1 MTDNELEGI
10 RVKSAIADK
19 NQLTL
24 YLENGDVRTVKQG
37 DPRLPG
43 LIDQIMPI
51 VAKGEIAVVSLQSFS
66 VYAAFEEKTNG
77 LVKFFKV
84 AKKTLG
90 SWFGKH
96 TDEKELILPSN
107 PNPTVPSQAAQQAP
121 DTAVGE
127 YVPGQAAPAPVADQN
142 VKPTPVKRE
151 STSRVDELSQP
162 SPVKEPE
169 KPTASTPAP
178 SNAKLPAT
186 AQSMQGEDVADDET
200 VVAVID
206 GMIIPEIEKVKP
218 YLVHALKHNSHEAV
232 IAFLRRLIPMLD
244 KRQHS
249 IQDLLRFMQG
259 GDLPIA
265 DDGSMIAYK
274 ILRKSKNGYVD
285 CHTGRVNQ
293 NIGSYVT
300 VDESL
305 VDLDRHNECSN
316 GLHVARRAYIGG
328 FGGDVVTLIKVAPE
342 DVITVPHRDANKVRT
357 KGYHI
362 LAELSREAYDLLK
375 QNKSATKTGN
385 TSELLAKILR
395 GEHVAR
401 LEEVRITK
409 QRGEGIVVTKLE
421 RGKKLE
427 GGEVTEE
434 EHKKAQ
440 SIDPETVAQVNP
452 KEINQKMEKLKQAEK
467 PAETVPPVKALEEV
481 VKPTKPLD
489 IQVMPDIQKFIATF
503 GGSMEIAN
511 FVKEH
516 VAKGGDPHRALSS
529 NAVVEFRNFANN
541 KSKDVFN
548 EQVKEIFKDVA
559 PKPKKAAPKA
569 KAKAAP
575 KAAAPKASKPATTK
589 KTGPVKAKTT
599 KGTKAEKPKVPEAK
613 KPAPKTKTSKVVNEI
628 ANEVKTKT
636 KPAQKGSAKTAVPV
650 TSTVTAPAKAP
661 EKKPATAGNAQ
672 PVDKVAEVLKHYDDG
687 KGTTEISKLTGVAR
701 GTLGGWI
708 KKYRTAPGK
717 PKQ

>member
-51 VAKGEIAVVSLQSFS
+51 VQRGEVAVVSLQSFA

-96 TDEKELILPSN
+96 TDEKELILP
-107 PNPTVPSQAAQQAP
+107 PNPSPTMPATVPTS
-121 DTAVGE
+121 TVGG
-127 YVPGQAAPAPVADQN
+127 YVPGQAAAAPVADQN
-142 VKPTPVKRE
+142 VKPATVPRTT
-151 STSRVDELSQP
+151 TSRVDELSQP
-162 SPVKEPE
+162 TPVKVPSV
-169 KPTASTPAP
+169 STPAP
-178 SNAKLPAT
+178 NNATLPTSAT
-186 AQSMQGEDVADDET
+186 RMEGEDVADDET

-218 YLVHALKHNSHEAV
+218 YLIHALKHNGQDAV
-232 IAFLRRLIPMLD
+232 INFLRRVIPMLD

-249 IQDLLRFMQG
+249 VQDLLRFMQG

-274 ILRKSKNGYVD
+274 ILRKRNGHYVD
-285 CHTGRVNQ
+285 CHTQKVQ
-293 NIGSYVT
+293 QKIGSYVT
-300 VDESL
+300 VDEKL
-305 VDLDRHNECSN
+305 VDLNRHNECSN
-316 GLHVARRAYIGG
+316 GLHVARRAYVRG

-342 DVITVPHRDANKVRT
+342 DVITVPHRDADKVRT

-362 LAELSREAYDLLK
+362 LAELSSEAYDMLK

-395 GEHVAR
+395 GDHVAK
-401 LEEVRITK
+401 LEEVRITG
-409 QRGEGIVVTKLE
+409 QMGNGVVITKLE
-421 RGKKLE
+421 KGSKLE
-427 GGEVTEE
+427 AGEVTEA

-440 SIDPETVAQVNP
+440 SLDPETAALVNP
-452 KEINQKMEKLKQAEK
+452 KEINQKIEAEKLKIAEAAK
-467 PAETVPPVKALEEV
+467 TETIPPAKALEEV
-481 VKPTKPLD
+481 VTPTKPLD

-511 FVKEH
+511 FVKDH

-529 NAVVEFRNFANN
+529 NAVVEFRNFAND

-548 EQVKEIFKDVA
+548 DQAKEIFKAVA
-559 PKPKKAAPKA
+559 PKPKKAT
-569 KAKAAP
+569 
-575 KAAAPKASKPATTK
+575 KPVTK
-589 KTGPVKAKTT
+589 KTPVAKKPKTTPVPKAKTT
-599 KGTKAEKPKVPEAK
+599 KGTKAEKPKAPEA
-613 KPAPKTKTSKVVNEI
+613 KPAPKNTP
-628 ANEVKTKT
+628 KT
-636 KPAQKGSAKTAVPV
+636 KPDNKASAKTAVPV
-650 TSTVTAPAKAP
+650 TSLASAPVKSS
-661 EKKPATAGNAQ
+661 EKKNTTAGSSQ
-672 PVDKVAEVLKHYDDG
+672 PVDQVAEVLKLYDAG
-687 KGTTEISKLTGVAR
+687 KGTTEISKTTGVAR
-701 GTLGGWI
+701 GTLSGWI
-708 KKYRTAPGK
+708 KKARTAPGV
-717 PKQ
+717 PKK

>member
-37 DPRLPG
+37 DPRLPA

-51 VAKGEIAVVSLQSFS
+51 VARGEVAVISLQSFS

-84 AKKTLG
+84 AKKALG
-90 SWFGKH
+90 GWFGKH
-96 TDEKELILPSN
+96 TDEKELILPPN
-107 PNPTVPSQAAQQAP
+107 PNPTVSGTPAADQAL
-121 DTAVGE
+121 GG
-127 YVPGQAAPAPVADQN
+127 YVPGQAAAAPVAAQSQ
-142 VKPTPVKRE
+142 KPEVVRKE

-162 SPVKEPE
+162 TPVKTPLSS
-169 KPTASTPAP
+169 ASTPAP
-178 SNAKLPAT
+178 SNASLPAT
-186 AQSMQGEDVADDET
+186 AQPMQTEDVADDET

-206 GMIIPEIEKVKP
+206 GMVIPEIEKVKP
-218 YLVHALKHNSHEAV
+218 YLIHALKHNGQDAV
-232 IAFLRRLIPMLD
+232 IAFLRRIIPMLD

-274 ILRKSKNGYVD
+274 ILRKKNGHYVD
-285 CHTGRVNQ
+285 CHTGKVQ
-293 NIGSYVT
+293 QKIGSYVT
-300 VDESL
+300 VDEKL
-305 VDLDRHNECSN
+305 VDLNRHNECSN

-362 LAELSREAYDLLK
+362 LAELSSEAYDLLK

-395 GEHVAR
+395 GDHVAK
-401 LEEVRITK
+401 LEKVRIT
-409 QRGEGIVVTKLE
+409 QQAGNGVVITQLE
-421 RGKKLE
+421 KGKKPVA
-427 GGEVTEE
+427 GEVTDA

-440 SIDPETVAQVNP
+440 SLDPETAAQVNP
-452 KEINQKMEKLKQAEK
+452 KEINQKIEAEK
-467 PAETVPPVKALEEV
+467 QKIAQEAKAPETVPPEKEI
-481 VKPTKPLD
+481 VKPTKSLD
-489 IQVMPDIQKFIATF
+489 IQVQPDIQQFIATF
-503 GGSMEIAN
+503 GGSYKLAN
-511 FVKEH
+511 FVKDH
-516 VAKGGDPHRALSS
+516 VSKGGDPHRALSS
-529 NAVVEFRNFANN
+529 NALVEFRNFAND

-548 EQVKEIFKDVA
+548 EQVKEIFKAVA
-559 PKPKKAAPKA
+559 PKPPKA
-569 KAKAAP
+569 K
-575 KAAAPKASKPATTK
+575 KPVTK
-589 KTGPVKAKTT
+589 KAPAPEKKTAPEPKAKTT

-613 KPAPKTKTSKVVNEI
+613 KPAPKKTTTKVVNDI
-628 ANEVKTKT
+628 ADKAKSNT
-636 KPAQKGSAKTAVPV
+636 KPTPKANAKSAVPV
-650 TSTVTAPAKAP
+650 TSQAPAQVKSS
-661 EKKPATAGNAQ
+661 EKKNATAVSAK
-672 PVDKVAEVLKHYDDG
+672 PVDKVVEVLKLYDAG
-687 KGTTEISKLTGVAR
+687 KGTTEISKLTGVPR
-701 GTLGGWI
+701 STLSGWI
-708 KKYRTAPGK
+708 NKHRPKK
-717 PKQ
+717 

>member
-37 DPRLPG
+37 DPRLPA

-51 VAKGEIAVVSLQSFS
+51 VQRGEVAVVSLQSFS

-96 TDEKELILPSN
+96 TDQKELIIPPD
-107 PNPTVPSQAAQQAP
+107 PNPVVPPTQAAGIP
-121 DTAVGE
+121 TSTVGG

-142 VKPTPVKRE
+142 VKPEPIRRE

-162 SPVKEPE
+162 TPVKDT
-169 KPTASTPAP
+169 KATASTPAP
-178 SNAKLPAT
+178 NNSKLPAT
-186 AQSMQGEDVADDET
+186 ATRMESEDVADDET

-206 GMIIPEIEKVKP
+206 GMVIPEIEKVKP

-232 IAFLRRLIPMLD
+232 VAFLRRLIPMLD

-249 IQDLLRFMQG
+249 IQDLLRFMQA

-274 ILRKSKNGYVD
+274 ILRKSKNDYVD
-285 CHTGRVNQ
+285 CHTGRVHQ
-293 NIGSYVT
+293 RIGSYVT
-300 VDESL
+300 VDEKL

-395 GEHVAR
+395 GDHVAK
-401 LEEVRITK
+401 LEEVRIT
-409 QRGEGIVVTKLE
+409 QQQGNGIVVTQLQK
-421 RGKKLE
+421 GKKLE
-427 GGEVTEE
+427 GGTVTEE
-434 EHKKAQ
+434 EKKKAQ
-440 SIDPETVAQVNP
+440 SIDAESVAQVNP
-452 KEINQKMEKLKQAEK
+452 KEINQKIEAEK
-467 PAETVPPVKALEEV
+467 AKIAEEAKKASKPETKPA
-481 VKPTKPLD
+481 PTKPLN
-489 IQVMPDIQKFIATF
+489 IQVMPDIQAFIATF
-503 GGSMEIAN
+503 GGSYELAN
-511 FVKEH
+511 FVKDH
-516 VAKGGDPHRALSS
+516 VAKGGNPHRALSD
-529 NAVVEFRNFANN
+529 NASVEFRNFANAH
-541 KSKDVFN
+541 SKDVFN
-548 EQVKEIFKDVA
+548 EQVSEIFKDVA
-559 PKPKKAAPKA
+559 PKPKAQSKAKKPANKKTSKTSEPKATAPKKVAQPKA
-569 KAKAAP
+569 KA
-575 KAAAPKASKPATTK
+575 PATKPTAEAKPSAK
-589 KTGPVKAKTT
+589 KTTT
-599 KGTKAEKPKVPEAK
+599 
-613 KPAPKTKTSKVVNEI
+613 KVVNEI
-628 ANEVKTKT
+628 ADNAKSKT
-636 KPAQKGSAKTAVPV
+636 KPASKAKAKTAVPV
-650 TSTVTAPAKAP
+650 TSPSPAPVKAS
-661 EKKPATAGNAQ
+661 EKKSTTAADK

-708 KKYRTAPGK
+708 KKHRTAPGK

>member
-1 MTDNELEGI
+1 MTDNELEVI

-51 VAKGEIAVVSLQSFS
+51 VQRGEVAVVSLQSFA

-84 AKKTLG
+84 TKKTLG

-96 TDEKELILPSN
+96 TDEKELILPPN
-107 PNPTVPSQAAQQAP
+107 PNPTMPAAVPTS
-121 DTAVGE
+121 TVGE
-127 YVPGQAAPAPVADQN
+127 YVPGQAAAAPVADQTS
-142 VKPTPVKRE
+142 KPTPVARTT
-151 STSRVDELSQP
+151 TSRVDELSQP
-162 SPVKEPE
+162 TPVKVPFV
-169 KPTASTPAP
+169 STPAP
-178 SNAKLPAT
+178 NNATLPTSAT
-186 AQSMQGEDVADDET
+186 RMEGEDVADDET

-218 YLVHALKHNSHEAV
+218 YLIHALKHNGQDAV
-232 IAFLRRLIPMLD
+232 IAFLRRVIPMLD

-249 IQDLLRFMQG
+249 VQDLLRFMQG

-274 ILRKSKNGYVD
+274 ILQKRNGHYVD
-285 CHTGRVNQ
+285 CHTQKVQ
-293 NIGSYVT
+293 QKIGSYVT
-300 VDESL
+300 VDEKL
-305 VDLDRHNECSN
+305 VDLNRHNECSN
-316 GLHVARRAYIGG
+316 GLHVARRAYIAG

-342 DVITVPHRDANKVRT
+342 DVITVPHRDADKVRT

-395 GEHVAR
+395 GAHVAK
-401 LEEVRITK
+401 LEEVRITS
-409 QRGEGIVVTKLE
+409 QMGNGVVITKLE
-421 RGKKLE
+421 NDKKLE
-427 GGEVTEE
+427 SGEVTEA

-440 SIDPETVAQVNP
+440 SLDPETAALVNP
-452 KEINQKMEKLKQAEK
+452 KEINQKIEAEKLKIAEAAK
-467 PAETVPPVKALEEV
+467 APETVPPAKEET
-481 VKPTKPLD
+481 KPTKPLD
-489 IQVMPDIQKFIATF
+489 IQVMPDIQKFITTF
-503 GGSMEIAN
+503 GGTMEIAN
-511 FVKEH
+511 FVKDH
-516 VAKGGDPHRALSS
+516 VAKGGNPHRALSD
-529 NAVVEFRNFANN
+529 NASLEFRNFANN

-548 EQVKEIFKDVA
+548 DQVKEIFKAVA
-559 PKPKKAAPKA
+559 PKPKATKPVTKKAPASEKKNTAPVPKA
-569 KAKAAP
+569 KKSAAKSIKEEAAER
-575 KAAAPKASKPATTK
+575 A
-589 KTGPVKAKTT
+589 
-599 KGTKAEKPKVPEAK
+599 KAEKPKAPEAK
-613 KPAPKTKTSKVVNEI
+613 KPAPKNTP
-628 ANEVKTKT
+628 KT
-636 KPAQKGSAKTAVPV
+636 KPDNKASAKTAVPV
-650 TSTVTAPAKAP
+650 TSPASAPAKSS
-661 EKKPATAGNAQ
+661 EKKNATANSDQ
-672 PVDKVAEVLKHYDDG
+672 PVDKVAEVLKLYDAG

-708 KKYRTAPGK
+708 KKHR
-717 PKQ
+717 PK

>member
-51 VAKGEIAVVSLQSFS
+51 VQRGEVAVISLQSFA

-96 TDEKELILPSN
+96 TNEKELILPPN
-107 PNPTVPSQAAQQAP
+107 PNPTMPATVPTS
-121 DTAVGE
+121 TIGE
-127 YVPGQAAPAPVADQN
+127 YVPGQAAAAPVADQN
-142 VKPTPVKRE
+142 VKPEPVARTT
-151 STSRVDELSQP
+151 TSRVDELSQP
-162 SPVKEPE
+162 TPVKVPSV
-169 KPTASTPAP
+169 STPT
-178 SNAKLPAT
+178 SNNATLPTSAT
-186 AQSMQGEDVADDET
+186 RMEGEDVADDET

-218 YLVHALKHNSHEAV
+218 YLTHALKHNGQDAV
-232 IAFLRRLIPMLD
+232 VNFLRRVIPMLD

-249 IQDLLRFMQG
+249 VQDLLRFMQG

-274 ILRKSKNGYVD
+274 ILRKKDGHYVD
-285 CHTGRVNQ
+285 CHTQRVKQ
-293 NIGSYVT
+293 KIGSYVT
-300 VDESL
+300 VDEKL
-305 VDLDRHNECSN
+305 VDLDRRNECSN
-316 GLHVARRAYIGG
+316 GLHVARRAYIAG
-328 FGGDVVTLIKVAPE
+328 FSGDVVTLIKVAPE
-342 DVITVPHRDANKVRT
+342 DVITVPHRDADKVRT

-362 LAELSREAYDLLK
+362 LAELSSEAYDMLK
-375 QNKSATKTGN
+375 QDKSATKTGN

-395 GEHVAR
+395 GDHVAK
-401 LEEVRITK
+401 LEEVRITS
-409 QRGEGIVVTKLE
+409 QMGNGVVITKLE
-421 RGKKLE
+421 KGTKLE
-427 GGEVTEE
+427 SDEVTEA

-440 SIDPETVAQVNP
+440 SIDAETAALVNP
-452 KEINQKMEKLKQAEK
+452 KEINQKIEAEKLKIAE
-467 PAETVPPVKALEEV
+467 E

-503 GGSMEIAN
+503 GSSMEIAN
-511 FVKEH
+511 FVKDH
-516 VAKGGDPHRALSS
+516 VAKGGNPHRALSD
-529 NAVVEFRNFANN
+529 NASLEYRNFANG

-548 EQVKEIFKDVA
+548 EQVKEIFKAVA
-559 PKPKKAAPKA
+559 PKPK
-569 KAKAAP
+569 
-575 KAAAPKASKPATTK
+575 ASKPQAKKPVTK
-589 KTGPVKAKTT
+589 KNPEPVKKIAPESKAKTT
-599 KGTKAEKPKVPEAK
+599 KGTKAEKPKAPEAK
-613 KPAPKTKTSKVVNEI
+613 KPAPKTTP
-628 ANEVKTKT
+628 KT
-636 KPAQKGSAKTAVPV
+636 KPDNKASAKTAVPV
-650 TSTVTAPAKAP
+650 TSKAPAPVKP
-661 EKKPATAGNAQ
+661 SEKKTTTAIGSES
-672 PVDKVAEVLKHYDDG
+672 VDKVAEVLKLYDAG

-708 KKYRTAPGK
+708 KKARTAPGI
-717 PKQ
+717 PKK